1 MSDQKT
7 KILAL
12 EELESSQYKP
22 EFFQEMDFVEYLGF
36 AQKNPH
42 VSYSAYQHMLQAII
56 SHGLE
61 KYKFARRDLIHYP
74 FFDDP
79 FNNGQD
85 AVFGLDK
92 QMMRLVE
99 VLRAGASRLGQERRI
114 ILAHGPVGSSKSTI
128 ARLLRN
134 GLQKLTQTEEGQL
147 YAYSWIPLDDE
158 DKEIM
163 GLSKSSLKE
172 LKCPVH
178 EEPLILLPNDA
189 RAPIIRNMNSVLVQP
204 HPFEKD
210 QNKRNRRPEELI
222 ILEGDSCPLCRQVY
236 KELLRKHKGNWK
248 TVLAKHLKVRRLIFS
263 EVDRVGIGSFR
274 PKDEKNQDST
284 ELSGDI
290 NYRKIAEFGSESD
303 PRAFNF
309 DGEFQISNRGFFY
322 VEEVFKLDKAFLYDF
337 LGATQEHRIKPK
349 RFPEMYVDC
358 VYMGGT
364 NNPEYEKLRDDETME
379 AFRDRTTRIDIPYVL
394 KLSHEE
400 RIYKKVYKEVPG
412 QKHIAP
418 HTIEMASLW
427 ALLTRIKK
435 SEKPQTQGISLR
447 NKLRLYDGKTV
458 SGFTEEH
465 VHDLM
470 FENPD
475 EGMNGISPRYIQDQI
490 GNAIVEDT
498 ETNCVPWFAVKKEL
512 EEGLNYHSLLKGS
525 QRLQDFKNLLAEVE
539 EEFTDIVKGEVQEAV
554 ALNENDIDVLFEKY
568 IDSVLAYINNEKIKD
583 HRGELV
589 DPDEKLMREVEEKA
603 GVAASE
609 KDEYRARLVQSMGTF
624 SRRGKKFDYKSDER
638 LYRGLKLKLFED
650 RKDTINLSTLHTRV
664 IDPEEQKKIEIIKTR
679 MIDRFGYCQTCA
691 TLVLNHVASIWAS
704 GTKTK
709 KE

>member
-1 MSDQKT
+1 MTDQNVKMFT
-7 KILAL
+7 L
-12 EELESSQYKP
+12 EELESNQYKP
-22 EFFQEMDFVEYLGF
+22 ELFREMEFGEYLGF
-36 AQKNPH
+36 AQANPH
-42 VSYSAYQHMLQAII
+42 VSYSAYQRMYQAII

-61 KYKFARRDLIHYP
+61 KYKFARRDVIHYN

-79 FNNGQD
+79 FSSEQD

-99 VLRAGASRLGQERRI
+99 VLKAGAARLGQERRI
-114 ILAHGPVGSSKSTI
+114 ILLHGPVGSSKSTI

-134 GLQKLTQTEEGQL
+134 GLQKFTQTDDGQL
-147 YAYSWIPLDDE
+147 FAYSWIPVDNE
-158 DKEIM
+158 DREIL
-163 GLSKSSLKE
+163 GLVKSSLQE

-178 EEPLILLPNDA
+178 EDPLMLLPLDVRSGVIA
-189 RAPIIRNMNSVLVQP
+189 AMNSILVSP
-204 HPFEKD
+204 RLFEKD
-210 QNKRNRRPEELI
+210 PKKRGRLPEEFVA
-222 ILEGDSCPLCRQVY
+222 LEGDSCPLCRLVY
-236 KELLRKHKGNWK
+236 QELLRKYSGDWK
-248 TVLAKHLKVRRLIFS
+248 TVLNKHIRVRRLIFS

-309 DGEFQISNRGFFY
+309 DGEFQVSHRGFFY
-322 VEEVFKLDKAFLYDF
+322 VEEAFKLDKAFLYDF

-379 AFRDRTTRIDIPYVL
+379 AFRDRTTRIDVPYVIQ
-394 KLSHEE
+394 LSKEE

-427 ALLTRIKK
+427 ALLTRVKK
-435 SEKPQTQGISLR
+435 SNKPQTQGISLR
-447 NKLRLYDGKTV
+447 NKIRLYDGKTV

-475 EGMNGISPRYIQDQI
+475 EGMQGISPRYIQDQI

-498 ETNCVPWFAVKKEL
+498 DLPCVSWFAVKKEL
-512 EEGLNYHSLLKGS
+512 KDGLNSHSLLKSS
-525 QRLQDFKNLLAEVE
+525 QRLQDFLNLLAEVE
-539 EEFTDIVKGEVQEAV
+539 EEFTEIVKGEVQDAIASDEKDV
-554 ALNENDIDVLFEKY
+554 DVLFNKY
-568 IDSVLAYINNEKIKD
+568 IEHVIAHISKEKIAD
-583 HRGELV
+583 HRGEPV
-589 DPDEKLMREVEEKA
+589 EPDEKLMSEVEEKA
-603 GVAASE
+603 GVATSE
-609 KDEYRARLVQSMGTF
+609 KEEFRARLVQSIGTF
-624 SRRGKKFDYKSDER
+624 ARRNKKFDYKSDEK

-664 IDPEEQKKIEIIKTR
+664 IDPEEQEKIEVVKKRLT
-679 MIDRFGYCQTCA
+679 DRFGYCPVCA
-691 TLVLNHVASIWAS
+691 TLVMNHVASIFAG
-704 GTKTK
+704 GTKSK
-709 KE
+709 